1 MGPSVRGP
9 AYLLER
15 MFPRLRDRFGAALD
29 TVVEFS
35 TLGEYRLGAS
45 APAPASALPADSDNR
60 VGPIS
65 GWEVLPASS
74 AGEDPGTV
82 TTRRTVAGGAA
93 ALHGIAARRAL
104 LGAPAATPA
113 ARRQRRPGA
122 PPPPEQL
129 CLFEQS
135 ASR

>member
-1 MGPSVRGP
+1 
-9 AYLLER
+9 

-45 APAPASALPADSDNR
+45 APASASARPAVSDNR

-65 GWEVLPASS
+65 GWEVSPAV

-93 ALHGIAARRAL
+93 ALHGNASRRAL
-104 LGAPAATPA
+104 LGASAATPA

-122 PPPPEQL
+122 PAPPERV
-129 CLFEQS
+129 CLASAEQPS
-135 ASR
+135 AP

>member
-65 GWEVLPASS
+65 GWEVLPAF